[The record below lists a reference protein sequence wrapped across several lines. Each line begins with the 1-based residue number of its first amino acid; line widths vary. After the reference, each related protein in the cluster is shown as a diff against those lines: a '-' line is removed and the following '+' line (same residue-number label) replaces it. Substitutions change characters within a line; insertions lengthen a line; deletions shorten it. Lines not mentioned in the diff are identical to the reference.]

1 MPHRN
6 PAGFFVRK
14 FLCGSGLEVGDLIVP
29 NDKVQN
35 AALAVDVP
43 TYLPLSE
50 AANKYNLSE
59 ESLTQLIETG
69 KMQAV
74 QTPSG
79 ELLVAAVNNGSESK
93 TKQEIIAE
101 KFAHL
106 RGQMITA
113 TEASEKYGLPRANI
127 LTWKLR
133 GYISV
138 LKPGYRMEL
147 DEADIAYCAFVY
159 HRKKEEYSGK
169 VVGANL
175 FDDEGNPYQVKYP
188 DLARQRRRQNE

>member
-1 MPHRN
+1 M
-6 PAGFFVRK
+6 
-14 FLCGSGLEVGDLIVP
+14 P

-138 LKPGYRMEL
+138 LKPGYRM
-147 DEADIAYCAFVY
+147 
-159 HRKKEEYSGK
+159 
-169 VVGANL
+169 
-175 FDDEGNPYQVKYP
+175 GNWMRPI
-188 DLARQRRRQNE
+188 